1 MWKSHKGFHFF
12 RKSYILQ
19 LSVIDT
25 RTIQDLMEPIVQNLL
40 HRKIGRIHIQ
50 EKNNVTNFTLK

>member
-1 MWKSHKGFHFF
+1 MWNAHKGFHFF

-25 RTIQDLMEPIVQNLL
+25 KTIQYLMAFIVQSLV

-50 EKNNVTNFTLK
+50 EQNNVTNFTLK

>member
-1 MWKSHKGFHFF
+1 MWNAHKGFHFF

-19 LSVIDT
+19 LRVIDT
-25 RTIQDLMEPIVQNLL
+25 KTVQYLMEPIVESLD

-50 EKNNVTNFTLK
+50 EQNNVTNFTPK